1 MKTLK
6 AWGGDPWGCMQN
18 PIHRKRVRHSYFES
32 DTKIFQICSAVF
44 SKKCQLSILGT
55 HKYNIIDKQDEPAG
69 SLNLDASSLSVIQE
83 PIS

>member
-55 HKYNIIDKQDEPAG
+55 NKYSIIDENFIGLGRRPLGLYAKSNP
-69 SLNLDASSLSVIQE
+69 
-83 PIS
+83 

>member
-44 SKKCQLSILGT
+44 SKKWELFILAF
-55 HKYNIIDKQDEPAG
+55 HKYYIKDEMQTTNAMG
-69 SLNLDASSLSVIQE
+69 
-83 PIS
+83 